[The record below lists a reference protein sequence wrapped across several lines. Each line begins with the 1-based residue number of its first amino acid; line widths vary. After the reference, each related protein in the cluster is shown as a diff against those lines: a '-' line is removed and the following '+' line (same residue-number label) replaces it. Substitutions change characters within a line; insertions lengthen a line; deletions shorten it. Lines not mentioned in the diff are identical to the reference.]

1 MSFLEQERA
10 LFDLLFDQSLR
21 ENFCKGSTTAFSE
34 YELDDGEIE
43 DFKEIRPDA
52 IELDA
57 SMRTY
62 LILTHICRQFPV
74 SFSLVSSLQNG
85 ISLLQGLI
93 NLQTMRCH
101 PTERATVFTSQL
113 REELSAPE
121 YSCEFD
127 SDKEL
132 GMITAILEAELG
144 MAWTS
149 AILKQKVLE
158 GKLPSKNMPDDF
170 KSNDEDWLNKPIK
183 LASYV
188 SAVIIPQSY
197 VKLKQTLCPC
207 EDTGLWAHLSK
218 TQLSASLR
226 SKTLAYEDPR
236 LFITRAHISTL
247 SRCEPT
253 VDHQTAE
260 LTEGFAPL
268 FQHVNGTNTTGQILA
283 QLKQAG
289 AADEILQGV
298 EAGFHQLL
306 TSGILKLA

>member
-1 MSFLEQERA
+1 MSFQEQERA

-21 ENFCKGSTTAFSE
+21 EEFCKDSTTAFSE
-34 YELDDGEIE
+34 YELDDDELN

-57 SMRTY
+57 SMRSY

-74 SFSLVSSLQNG
+74 TFSLVSSLQNG
-85 ISLLQGLI
+85 IDLLQGLI

-101 PTERATVFTSQL
+101 PRERASVFASQL
-113 REELSAPE
+113 REQLPA
-121 YSCEFD
+121 CKVN

-132 GMITAILEAELG
+132 TMITAILEAELG

-149 AILKQKVLE
+149 ATLKQKVLE
-158 GKLPSKNMPDDF
+158 GESPPENISQI
-170 KSNDEDWLNKPIK
+170 DEDWLDKPIK
-183 LASYV
+183 LAAYV
-188 SAVIIPQSY
+188 SAAIIPQSY
-197 VKLKQTLCPC
+197 VKLKKILCPC
-207 EDTGLWAHLSK
+207 EDTGLWAHLSQ

-226 SKTLAYEDPR
+226 KKTLANEALT
-236 LFITRAHISTL
+236 LFITRAHVSTL

-253 VDHQTAE
+253 VDHQIAE

-268 FQHVNGTNTTGQILA
+268 LQQINGTNTISQILA

-298 EAGFHQLL
+298 EAGFYQLL
-306 TSGILKLA
+306 TSGMLELT

>member
-1 MSFLEQERA
+1 MSFQEQERA

-21 ENFCKGSTTAFSE
+21 EEFCKDSTTAFSE
-34 YELDDGEIE
+34 YELDDDELN

-57 SMRTY
+57 SMRSY

-74 SFSLVSSLQNG
+74 TFSLVSSLQNG
-85 ISLLQGLI
+85 IDLLQGLI

-101 PTERATVFTSQL
+101 PTERASVFASQL
-113 REELSAPE
+113 REQLPA
-121 YSCEFD
+121 CKVN

-132 GMITAILEAELG
+132 TMITAILEAELG

-149 AILKQKVLE
+149 ATLKQKVLE
-158 GKLPSKNMPDDF
+158 GESPPENISQI
-170 KSNDEDWLNKPIK
+170 DEDWLDKPIK
-183 LASYV
+183 LAAYV
-188 SAVIIPQSY
+188 SAAIIPQSY
-197 VKLKQTLCPC
+197 VKLKKILCPC
-207 EDTGLWAHLSK
+207 EDTDLWAHLSQ

-226 SKTLAYEDPR
+226 KKTLANEAPT
-236 LFITRAHISTL
+236 LFITRAHVSTL

-268 FQHVNGTNTTGQILA
+268 LQQINGTNTISQILA

-298 EAGFHQLL
+298 EAGFYQLL
-306 TSGILKLA
+306 TSGMLELT

>member
-1 MSFLEQERA
+1 MSFREQERA

-21 ENFCKGSTTAFSE
+21 ENFCKDSTAAFSK
-34 YELDDGEIE
+34 YDMDDDELN

-52 IELDA
+52 LELDA
-57 SMRTY
+57 SMRGY

-74 SFSLVSSLQNG
+74 TFSLVSSLQNG
-85 ISLLQGLI
+85 INLLQGLI

-101 PTERATVFTSQL
+101 STERATVFASQL
-113 REELSAPE
+113 RELLPT
-121 YSCEFD
+121 CKFD

-132 GMITAILEAELG
+132 AMITAILEAELG

-149 AILKQKVLE
+149 ATLKQKVLE
-158 GKLPSKNMPDDF
+158 DGSPSENMPDDF
-170 KSNDEDWLNKPIK
+170 KSTDDDWLDKPIK
-183 LASYV
+183 LAAYV
-188 SAVIIPQSY
+188 SAAIIPQSY

-226 SKTLAYEDPR
+226 KKTLAHEDPK
-236 LFITRAHISTL
+236 LFITRARISTF

-268 FQHVNGTNTTGQILA
+268 FQHVNGTNTTGQISA

-298 EAGFHQLL
+298 QTGFKQLL
-306 TSGILKLA
+306 TSGMVEFA

>member
-21 ENFCKGSTTAFSE
+21 ENFCKDSITAFSE
-34 YELDDGEIE
+34 YELDDDELN

-52 IELDA
+52 LELDA
-57 SMRTY
+57 SMRNY

-74 SFSLVSSLQNG
+74 SFSLVTSLQNG
-85 ISLLQGLI
+85 VDLLQGLI

-101 PTERATVFTSQL
+101 PTERATVFASQL
-113 REELSAPE
+113 REQLTT
-121 YSCEFD
+121 CKFG
-127 SDKEL
+127 SDKQL
-132 GMITAILEAELG
+132 AMITAILEAELG

-149 AILKQKVLE
+149 ATLKQKVLE
-158 GKLPSKNMPDDF
+158 GESPLEAIPD
-170 KSNDEDWLNKPIK
+170 NTNHAHGDWLNIPIK
-183 LASYV
+183 LAAYV
-188 SAVIIPQSY
+188 SAAIIPQSY
-197 VKLKQTLCPC
+197 VKLKETLCPC
-207 EDTGLWAHLSK
+207 EDTSLWAHLSK
-218 TQLSASLR
+218 TQTSASLR
-226 SKTLAYEDPR
+226 SKILAHEEPR
-236 LFITRAHISTL
+236 LFITRARISAL

-268 FQHVNGTNTTGQILA
+268 LQHVNGTNTTGQILA

-298 EAGFHQLL
+298 EAGFQQLL
-306 TSGILKLA
+306 ASGMLEHT

>member
-1 MSFLEQERA
+1 
-10 LFDLLFDQSLR
+10 
-21 ENFCKGSTTAFSE
+21 
-34 YELDDGEIE
+34 
-43 DFKEIRPDA
+43 
-52 IELDA
+52 
-57 SMRTY
+57 MRSY

-74 SFSLVSSLQNG
+74 TFSLVSSLQNG
-85 ISLLQGLI
+85 INLLQRLI

-101 PTERATVFTSQL
+101 PTERATVFASQL
-113 REELSAPE
+113 REQLP
-121 YSCEFD
+121 SCKCD
-127 SDKEL
+127 SDREL
-132 GMITAILEAELG
+132 AMITAILEAELG

-149 AILKQKVLE
+149 ATLKQKVLE
-158 GKLPSKNMPDDF
+158 GELPSGNT
-170 KSNDEDWLNKPIK
+170 NQIDEDWLNKPIK

-197 VKLKQTLCPC
+197 VKLKQTLCPY

-218 TQLSASLR
+218 TQLAASLR
-226 SKTLAYEDPR
+226 KKTLAHEEPR
-236 LFITRAHISTL
+236 LFITRAHVSTL

-298 EAGFHQLL
+298 EAGFQQLL
-306 TSGILKLA
+306 TSGMLELT

>member
-1 MSFLEQERA
+1 MSFPEQERA

-21 ENFCKGSTTAFSE
+21 ENFCNDSTTAFSD
-34 YELDDGEIE
+34 YDLDDDELN
-43 DFKEIRPDA
+43 DFKEIRSDA
-52 IELDA
+52 LELDA
-57 SMRTY
+57 SMRGY

-74 SFSLVSSLQNG
+74 TFGLVSSLQSG
-85 ISLLQGLI
+85 INLLQGLI

-101 PTERATVFTSQL
+101 PTERATVFASQL
-113 REELSAPE
+113 REQLPA
-121 YSCEFD
+121 CKID

-132 GMITAILEAELG
+132 AMITAILEAELG

-149 AILKQKVLE
+149 ATLRQKVLE
-158 GKLPSKNMPDDF
+158 GELPSENVPDDF
-170 KSNDEDWLNKPIK
+170 KSTDEDWLNKPIK
-183 LASYV
+183 LAAYV
-188 SAVIIPQSY
+188 SAAIIPHSY

-226 SKTLAYEDPR
+226 KKTLAHEEPR
-236 LFITRAHISTL
+236 LFITRAHVSTL

-268 FQHVNGTNTTGQILA
+268 FQHVNGTNTTG
-283 QLKQAG
+283 
-289 AADEILQGV
+289 
-298 EAGFHQLL
+298 HY
-306 TSGILKLA
+306 